1 MKKEMTPRERVLTAL
16 NHEEP
21 DRVPIECGS
30 MISSLQVDAYRN
42 LKKYLG
48 ITGKEEKIIHWMM
61 MTAQLDEEV
70 YRRFRVDIR
79 HIHAA
84 PGESWKPAEKGEFVD
99 EFGIRFRPS
108 PDGYYHEIVGGPLRE
123 ATIGDLER
131 YELPDPHDPRRVAGL
146 REKAKALREQT
157 DYAIMLEGYSEA
169 TFGVP
174 SWLRGAQ
181 QFYMDLVL
189 DKPFVSLLLD
199 KLMEFWIGLTDN
211 VMKEVGQYID
221 IVKISDD
228 FGTQKDVMISPELY
242 REMIKPRQKKLY
254 SHMKS
259 LTDAKLALHTCGSVY
274 KIIDDL
280 IEVGVDI
287 LNPVQVSAADMDS
300 KKLKEEFGDRI
311 VFWGG
316 GCDTQ
321 RTLQFG
327 TPDEVADEVRR
338 RIADFAPG
346 GGYIFNQVH
355 NIQPGTPPENVC
367 AMFDTACE
375 FGTYPIRTP

>member
-1 MKKEMTPRERVLTAL
+1 MKKMAPRERVLTAL

-30 MISSLQVDAYRN
+30 MISSLQVDAYRD
-42 LKKYLG
+42 LKRHLG

-70 YRRFRVDIR
+70 YQRFHVDIR
-79 HIHAA
+79 HIHAV
-84 PGESWKPAEKGEFVD
+84 PGESWKPTGTGEFVD
-99 EFGIRFRPS
+99 EFGIRFRQS
-108 PDGYYHEIVGGPLRE
+108 PNGYYHEIVGGPLWE
-123 ATIGDLER
+123 ATIEDLER
-131 YELPDPHDPRRVAGL
+131 YRLPDPHDPRRVAGL
-146 REKAKALREQT
+146 REKARALREET

-169 TFGVP
+169 TFGMP

-189 DKPFVSLLLD
+189 NPRFVSLLLD
-199 KLMEFWIGLTDN
+199 KLMEFWMGLTDN

-228 FGTQKDVMISPELY
+228 FGTQRDTIISPELY
-242 REMIKPRQKKLY
+242 RQMIKPRQKKLY
-254 SHMKS
+254 SHIKS

-274 KIIDDL
+274 KIINDL
-280 IEVGVDI
+280 IEVGVDV
-287 LNPVQVSAADMDS
+287 LNPVQVSAANMDS
-300 KKLKEEFGDRI
+300 KKLKEEFGSRI
-311 VFWGG
+311 AFWGG

-327 TPDEVADEVRR
+327 TPDEAAEEVKR

-367 AMFDTACE
+367 RMFDTAYE
-375 FGTYPIRTP
+375 FGTYPIRKL